1 MTTVYRL
8 INRSDNRI
16 QQYRDASRLA
26 LYLVGWNINNYII
39 VKSQDSVDSLV
50 TIQGSSYA
58 EYVQSLTAGNW

>member
-26 LYLVGWNINNYII
+26 LYLVG
-39 VKSQDSVDSLV
+39 
-50 TIQGSSYA
+50 
-58 EYVQSLTAGNW
+58 

>member
-26 LYLVGWNINNYII
+26 LYLVGRNINNYII
-39 VKSQDSVDSLV
+39 VKSQDSVDSIV

-58 EYVQSLTAGNW
+58 EYVQSLTASN